1 MAVEAKRRRR
11 AKGKRA
17 PGWGCRGISLA
28 GHDATLSQFGIYSLT
43 GGPTEDSLLLERYT
57 VASPPADQTRRSR
70 NLFTPGPASRP
81 SLHDATCTSTS
92 RNDLARTMADKTP
105 CFTLVADE
113 GDLGYQTQDLR
124 AALEKGTDELK
135 LDTLRR
141 IIVSTLNGQPHV
153 SLRTPARPCPCA
165 IVHTAMR

>member
-1 MAVEAKRRRR
+1 
-11 AKGKRA
+11 
-17 PGWGCRGISLA
+17 
-28 GHDATLSQFGIYSLT
+28 
-43 GGPTEDSLLLERYT
+43 
-57 VASPPADQTRRSR
+57 
-70 NLFTPGPASRP
+70 
-81 SLHDATCTSTS
+81 
-92 RNDLARTMADKTP
+92 MADKTP

-153 SLRTPARPCPCA
+153 SFGPLR
-165 IVHTAMR
+165 